1 MLRPALL
8 SLLLMSS
15 LVFSAESQGGEI
27 IAQGR
32 PPQPWGG
39 VIRIEKH
46 AKGYKFVMQ
55 GGLVGPK
62 GTSWAVKRKG
72 NTYFKEGGDE
82 AYHVTEDSITAV
94 DGSGVIYVAPR
105 H

>member
-1 MLRPALL
+1 MLRLALV

-15 LVFSAESQGGEI
+15 LVCSAESQGGEV

-46 AKGYKFVMQ
+46 GKRYKFVMK
-55 GGLVGPK
+55 GGLVGPT
-62 GTSWAVKRKG
+62 GTSWVVKKQG
-72 NTYFKEGGDE
+72 NTYIKEDGGE

-94 DGSGVIYVAPR
+94 DESGVIYVAPR
-105 H
+105 N